1 MATTQEALNAQ
12 IQSQLLAETGAP
24 SRGRRTWLIVAGVA
38 LAAILIG
45 ILIYAIVRRKPA
57 APTRRWIRTD
67 GVDSACGTPCDVATY
82 RDVAS
87 YDECL
92 ARTSTVWQQ
101 VNFFTY
107 NPTTRLCSLKSIPEP
122 FEYKADAALL
132 GATYRFPP
140 TQS

>member
-1 MATTQEALNAQ
+1 MAAAQEALNAQ
-12 IQSQLLAETGAP
+12 IQSQLLAESAAP
-24 SRGRRTWLIVAGVA
+24 RGHRTWLIVAGVVLAIVAIGGVIYA
-38 LAAILIG
+38 LA
-45 ILIYAIVRRKPA
+45 RRKPA
-57 APTRRWIRTD
+57 APRRRWIRND

-82 RDVAS
+82 RGVAS

-92 ARTSTVWQQ
+92 ARTGTVWQQ

-122 FEYKADAALL
+122 FEYKADAALQ

>member
-1 MATTQEALNAQ
+1 MSATAALDAE
-12 IQSQLLAETGAP
+12 IQSQLLASAAP
-24 SRGRRTWLIVAGVA
+24 PRRNRTWIIVAAVLLTIVAIGVAIYVLGRR
-38 LAAILIG
+38 
-45 ILIYAIVRRKPA
+45 RPA

-82 RDVAS
+82 RDVPS

-92 ARTSTVWQQ
+92 ARTGTVWQQ

-122 FEYKADAALL
+122 FQYKADAALQ

>member
-1 MATTQEALNAQ
+1 MAASQEALNAQ
-12 IQSQLLAETGAP
+12 IQSQLLAESGTP
-24 SRGRRTWLIVAGVA
+24 SHGRRTWLIVAGVA
-38 LAAILIG
+38 LAAIVIG
-45 ILIYAIVRRKPA
+45 IVIYALTQRKPA
-57 APTRRWIRTD
+57 APKRRWIRND
-67 GVDSACGTPCDVATY
+67 GVDAACGTPCDVATY

-92 ARTSTVWQQ
+92 ARTGTLWQQ

-122 FEYKADAALL
+122 FKYKADAALQ